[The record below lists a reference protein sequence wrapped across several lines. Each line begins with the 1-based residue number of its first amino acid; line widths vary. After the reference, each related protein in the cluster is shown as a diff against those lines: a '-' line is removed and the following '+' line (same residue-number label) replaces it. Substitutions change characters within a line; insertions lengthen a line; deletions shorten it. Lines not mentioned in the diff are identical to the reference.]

1 VSHPGQGGVGQG
13 VGGREIAFMC
23 ADTGTVMALRFA
35 APLSGAG
42 PRATLIRATV
52 FLPSGGTL
60 LMDGASGGGTVS
72 SLVVREHGSGR
83 QYDLRLSASAARLT
97 GPTDLVSGGP
107 PTARRVPVS
116 VQLAL
121 EPASQRLALE
131 TAAGPGTPA
140 GASYLTLLRGAGSLA
155 AGSVIHSVQGT
166 AWLTAETTE
175 ADGSIEVD
183 GAGGAVKSDGAV
195 GLGEAGVAGGVAEAD
210 GAGAGPGGQAGC
222 RARAVFQD
230 GSALYVAREVGP
242 ATAAGL
248 AAAGA
253 GTVAALVHN
262 TNLRATAIRD
272 FTAPEPGRGRI
283 GGTVSWAAADRSP
296 AGATAEIRDP
306 QQQLTVRPDPA
317 DPDGRSWSCAPF
329 VFVRSGVTG
338 LGLVERWDQRA
349 IATTTADEAADEL
362 PDPY

>member
-1 VSHPGQGGVGQG
+1 
-13 VGGREIAFMC
+13 MC
-23 ADTGTVMALRFA
+23 ADTGTVVALHFA
-35 APLSGAG
+35 APSFAAPSFEAPLFGAG
-42 PRATLIRATV
+42 PRASLTRAAV
-52 FLPSGGTL
+52 FLASGGTL
-60 LMDGASGGGTVS
+60 LMDGASGGGTIS
-72 SLVVREHGSGR
+72 SLAVREHGSGR
-83 QYDLRLSASAARLT
+83 QYDLRLSASAALLT
-97 GPTDLVSGGP
+97 GPADLVSGEP
-107 PTARRVPVS
+107 PAGRRVPVS

-131 TAAGPGTPA
+131 AAAGPGTPA
-140 GASYLTLLRGAGSLA
+140 GTSYLTLLRGAGSLA

-166 AWLTAETTE
+166 AWLTAE
-175 ADGSIEVD
+175 
-183 GAGGAVKSDGAV
+183 AGGTVETGRAV
-195 GLGEAGVAGGVAEAD
+195 EAGGGR
-210 GAGAGPGGQAGC
+210 GGQAGC

-230 GSALYVAREVGP
+230 GSALYVAREIGP
-242 ATAAGL
+242 T
-248 AAAGA
+248 AAAGPAAA
-253 GTVAALVHN
+253 GEGTGAALVHN
-262 TNLRATAIRD
+262 THIRATAIRD

-283 GGTVSWAAADRSP
+283 GGTVSWAAGGRSP

-349 IATTTADEAADEL
+349 TAAATTADEAADEL

>member
-1 VSHPGQGGVGQG
+1 
-13 VGGREIAFMC
+13 MC
-23 ADTGTVMALRFA
+23 ADTGTVVALHFE
-35 APLSGAG
+35 APSFEAPSFGGPLFGAG
-42 PRATLIRATV
+42 PRATLIRAAV
-52 FLPSGGTL
+52 FLASGGTL

-72 SLVVREHGSGR
+72 SLAVREHGSGR
-83 QYDLRLSASAARLT
+83 QYDLRLSASAALLT
-97 GPTDLVSGGP
+97 GPADLVGGEP
-107 PTARRVPVS
+107 PAGRRVPVS

-131 TAAGPGTPA
+131 AAAGPGTPA

-166 AWLTAETTE
+166 AWLTAE
-175 ADGSIEVD
+175 ADGAIE
-183 GAGGAVKSDGAV
+183 AGGTGGSSRP
-195 GLGEAGVAGGVAEAD
+195 GGVAEAD
-210 GAGAGPGGQAGC
+210 GADAGPGGRAGC

-230 GSALYVAREVGP
+230 GSALYVAREIGP
-242 ATAAGL
+242 AAAAGP

-283 GGTVSWAAADRSP
+283 GGPVSWAAAGRSS

-317 DPDGRSWSCAPF
+317 DPGGRSWSCAPF

-349 IATTTADEAADEL
+349 TAAATTADEAADEL

>member
-1 VSHPGQGGVGQG
+1 
-13 VGGREIAFMC
+13 MC
-23 ADTGTVMALRFA
+23 ADTGTVVALHFA
-35 APLSGAG
+35 APSFGAPSFGAPLFGAG
-42 PRATLIRATV
+42 PRVTLIRAAV
-52 FLPSGGTL
+52 FLASGGTL
-60 LMDGASGGGTVS
+60 LMDGESGEGTVS

-83 QYDLRLSASAARLT
+83 QYDLRLSASAALLT
-97 GPTDLVSGGP
+97 GPADLAGGEAP
-107 PTARRVPVS
+107 AGRRVPVS

-131 TAAGPGTPA
+131 AAAGPGTPA
-140 GASYLTLLRGAGSLA
+140 GASYLTLLRGTGSLA

-166 AWLTAETTE
+166 AWLTAEADGAIE
-175 ADGSIEVD
+175 ADGT
-183 GAGGAVKSDGAV
+183 GGSSR
-195 GLGEAGVAGGVAEAD
+195 AGGVAEAD
-210 GAGAGPGGQAGC
+210 GADVGPGGRAGF

-230 GSALYVAREVGP
+230 GSALYVARVIGPTAAAGP
-242 ATAAGL
+242 ATAA
-248 AAAGA
+248 
-253 GTVAALVHN
+253 VAALVHN

-283 GGTVSWAAADRSP
+283 GGPVSWAAAGRSP
-296 AGATAEIRDP
+296 AGATAQIRDP

-317 DPDGRSWSCAPF
+317 GPGGWSWSCAPF

-349 IATTTADEAADEL
+349 TTAATTADKAADEL